1 MRRPLLLVLIVCL
14 AFCAA
19 GVRAQSKIEV
29 LTVDGGIGPATADYV
44 ARGVAQAEAE
54 RAAAVLIELNTP
66 GGLDSSMREIVSSE
80 MNSRVPVIVYVAPA
94 GARAASAGCIITL
107 AAGVA
112 AMAPG
117 TNIGAAHPVYSN
129 GDTVSE
135 KITNDAAAF
144 ARSLAQAHG
153 RNAAWAERAVRES
166 VSDSADEA
174 RKDGVIEIIAANRE
188 DLLKQLNGRTVRTAE
203 GDVTLA
209 TAGVQ
214 TEAIEMD
221 FHEELMDVLT
231 NPTMAYVLFLLGCL
245 GVLVEIFAPHGF
257 VTGSI
262 GAIAIVL
269 AAVGILN
276 LPVQIS
282 GAALLLLGML
292 LLGLELK
299 ITSHGVLTLVGLV
312 AFVIGSIIVL
322 PRMPGYSISPYA
334 IGTVAMVWVLALT
347 FVVRLVVRA
356 KHAPVL
362 TGIQRVV
369 DKTGIAKTDLAPRG
383 VALVSGEDWDAIAD
397 APPILRGERIA
408 VVSVEGL
415 TLHVRKVS

>member
-1 MRRPLLLVLIVCL
+1 M
-14 AFCAA
+14 
-19 GVRAQSKIEV
+19 
-29 LTVDGGIGPATADYV
+29 
-44 ARGVAQAEAE
+44 
-54 RAAAVLIELNTP
+54 
-66 GGLDSSMREIVSSE
+66 
-80 MNSRVPVIVYVAPA
+80 
-94 GARAASAGCIITL
+94 
-107 AAGVA
+107 
-112 AMAPG
+112 
-117 TNIGAAHPVYSN
+117 
-129 GDTVSE
+129 
-135 KITNDAAAF
+135 
-144 ARSLAQAHG
+144 
-153 RNAAWAERAVRES
+153 
-166 VSDSADEA
+166 
-174 RKDGVIEIIAANRE
+174 
-188 DLLKQLNGRTVRTAE
+188 
-203 GDVTLA
+203 TLA
-209 TAGVQ
+209 TAGAQ

-221 FHEELMDVLT
+221 FHEELLDVLT
-231 NPTMAYVLFLLGCL
+231 DPTVAYVLFLLGAL
-245 GVLVEIFAPHGF
+245 AVIVEIFAPHGF

-299 ITSHGVLTLVGLV
+299 ITSHGVLTLAGLV

-322 PRMPGYSISPYA
+322 PRLPGYSISPYA
-334 IGTVAMVWVLALT
+334 IGIVAMAWVLALT

-369 DKTGIAKTDLAPRG
+369 DQTGIAKTDLAPHG

-397 APPILRGERIA
+397 MPPIRRGERIT